1 MDKSRYRIGHAM
13 SRRDALS
20 LIGAAA
26 CSLVPFDAVRA
37 ADTNPRL
44 SCVAT
49 PSQTEGPY
57 FVDERLNRADIRSD
71 PTSGIV
77 KEGVPLKLR
86 LFAHTISDGAC
97 TPLTGAVVDIWHC
110 DATGIYS
117 DVDDQARTT
126 LRQKFLRGYQVTGN
140 DGGVEFATI
149 YPGWYQGRTAHI
161 HFKIRG
167 QPVGTRGY
175 AFTSQLYFDEAISDR
190 VYARAPYT
198 GSTRRTRNDADFI
211 YRSGGRELTL
221 ALVPD
226 GPGYAARFDVGLRI
240 A

>member
-1 MDKSRYRIGHAM
+1 MNEQRYRVGHRM
-13 SRRDALS
+13 SRREALS
-20 LIGAAA
+20 LIGAV
-26 CSLVPFDAVRA
+26 SLLPFDAVRG
-37 ADTNPRL
+37 ADGNPPL

-49 PSQTEGPY
+49 PEQTEGPY

-86 LFAHTISDGAC
+86 LFAHAISAGAC
-97 TPLTGAVVDIWHC
+97 TPLAGAAIDIWHC
-110 DATGIYS
+110 DATGVYS
-117 DVDDQARTT
+117 DVNDSRSSAS
-126 LRQKFLRGYQVTGN
+126 RQKFLRGYQVTGN
-140 DGGVEFATI
+140 DGAVEFVTI
-149 YPGWYQGRTAHI
+149 YPGWYQGRTVHI

-167 QPVGTRGY
+167 QPASGRGY

-190 VYARAPYT
+190 VYARSPYA

-211 YRSGGRELTL
+211 YRNGGKQLTL

-226 GPGYAARFDVGLRI
+226 GPGYAARFDVGLRM

>member
-1 MDKSRYRIGHAM
+1 MDKFRHRVGRAM

-26 CSLVPFDAVRA
+26 CSLVPFDAARA
-37 ADTNPRL
+37 ADTNSRL

-49 PSQTEGPY
+49 PTQTEGPY

-71 PTSGIV
+71 PASGTV

-86 LFAHTISDGAC
+86 LFVHAIAAGTCA
-97 TPLTGAVVDIWHC
+97 PVAGAVVDVWHC
-110 DATGIYS
+110 DATGVYS
-117 DVDDQARTT
+117 DINDSGSNTAGH
-126 LRQKFLRGYQVTGN
+126 KFLRGYQVTGD
-140 DGGVEFATI
+140 DGGVEFVTI

-167 QPVGTRGY
+167 GPAGGRGY
-175 AFTSQLYFDEAISDR
+175 AFTSQLYFDEATSDR
-190 VYARAPYT
+190 VYARAPYAGT
-198 GSTRRTRNDADFI
+198 VRRTRNDADFI
-211 YRSGGRELTL
+211 YRSGGKELTL

-226 GPGYAARFDVGLRI
+226 SSGYAARFDVGLRM